1 MRACFLRRQP
11 DHHEAA
17 CPHPAARPRFAL
29 LICLA
34 ACLGGCTSSLQWVKD
49 GFSAQH
55 AEAQYAS
62 CQLEAERLRYFSSES
77 DEEREA
83 RIHHEAGLCM
93 RAEGWQQVEGSGSP
107 TSGSAGEEPARQSR
121 ARAVSLGSGRGL
133 DPGKDSAGNKAASP
147 DDPEAGAD
155 DPASGKKEG
164 GGDGED

>member
-1 MRACFLRRQP
+1 MRASFLRRQP

-133 DPGKDSAGNKAASP
+133 DPGKDSAGNKSSP
-147 DDPEAGAD
+147 EDPEDGAD